1 VSDFGRSGGDGPT
14 PGDWWRYGWLFVLG
28 SLVLLLLLSQLEGT
42 FLILLAIY
50 LVAVTAA
57 GTVVLV
63 RRSRS

>member
-1 VSDFGRSGGDGPT
+1 MSDFGRSGGDGPT
-14 PGDWWRYGWLFVLG
+14 RGDWWRYGWLFVLG